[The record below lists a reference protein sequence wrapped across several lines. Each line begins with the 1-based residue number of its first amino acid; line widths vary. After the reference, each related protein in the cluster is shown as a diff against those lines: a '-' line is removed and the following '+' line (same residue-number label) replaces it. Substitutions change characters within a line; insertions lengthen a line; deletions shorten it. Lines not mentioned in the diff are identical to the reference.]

1 MDSSDP
7 NGFLSALFDLSFTQ
21 LVTPK
26 VLKVIYVLA
35 LVFGGLTYFAY
46 VVVAFNVNS
55 GLGVFVLFI
64 AGPLGFLF
72 AAVLWRMALE
82 LAMSIFTIAEKATA
96 IAATLDAGGGPDA
109 GTPPAAGSSSAPP
122 PPPPSPPGSLLG

>member
-1 MDSSDP
+1 MDASDP
-7 NGFLSALFDLSFTQ
+7 KGLLAALFDLSFTQ

-35 LVFGGLTYFAY
+35 LVFGGLTYVAY
-46 VVVAFNVNS
+46 VILAFGVGS
-55 GLGVFVLFI
+55 GLGVFVLFV

-72 AAVLWRMALE
+72 VAVLWRMALE

-96 IAATLDAGGGPDA
+96 IAARLDAEDGPDP
-109 GTPPAAGSSSAPP
+109 GTPPVAGSSSAP